1 MRPFRSPHIRA
12 LVLFTLLLSSVLSVG
27 ELHARRLHNEQYGY
41 YIDLPVG
48 WNVIDAEDLSNVGF
62 ADPLSRAVVQ
72 VFAFERERFGSM
84 PELVGYFRNRYD
96 ARGDESEFRYQGAAA
111 VLADLSF
118 AAGQHPARGYFTFI
132 SDREYWY
139 VVSGFAPVD
148 DYEIY
153 HDTLL
158 SAVDSF
164 ALGEVARRYPG
175 PISQFYYPYPA
186 PNTQEFEIALDQY
199 ALPLPADEGEIEAS
213 EVLIERE
220 ARLLNTWY
228 RPGPSGGDW
237 EDAWRRFYRT
247 IYRDNFMRLAPLVP
261 ELLRYFAHE
270 KIDGDDVP
278 AELLRWLQSFAYRR
292 VGGEADVQA
301 PLSSLISGSGDCDSL
316 GVVYA
321 ILLHHL
327 GYDAILMVSHRFGH
341 AMVGVDIPGSG
352 ARFPFEGREWLVA
365 ELTAPVA
372 IGQIDQEQADPAGWI
387 GVDLR

>member
-1 MRPFRSPHIRA
+1 MRIFRSTYIPA
-12 LVLFTLLLSSVLSVG
+12 LVIFILLLLAVGSVG
-27 ELHARRLHNEQYGY
+27 ELHARRLHNEQYEY

-48 WNVIDAEDLSNVGF
+48 WDVIDAEDLSNVGF
-62 ADPLSRAVVQ
+62 ADPRSRAVVQ

-84 PELVGYFRNRYD
+84 PELVGYFRSRYD
-96 ARGDESEFRYQGAAA
+96 ARGEESEFRYQGDPA

-118 AAGQHPARGYFTFI
+118 AAGEHSARGYFTFI
-132 SDREYWY
+132 SSGEYWY
-139 VVSGFAPVD
+139 VVSGFAPVN
-148 DYEIY
+148 DYETY

-158 SAVDSF
+158 SALDSF

-186 PNTQEFEIALDQY
+186 PNIQEYEIALDEY

-228 RPGPSGGDW
+228 EPGPPGGAW
-237 EDAWRRFYRT
+237 EDAWRRFYRA

-270 KIDGDDVP
+270 EVDGDDVP
-278 AELLRWLQSFAYRR
+278 AELLRWLQEFAYRR
-292 VGGEADVQA
+292 LGGEADVQA

-321 ILLHHL
+321 ILLALSLFSRAARRGGGRARRSDDAPAPSTRAVSRASQKNL
-327 GYDAILMVSHRFGH
+327 GTLSQQPR
-341 AMVGVDIPGSG
+341 
-352 ARFPFEGREWLVA
+352 RCEW
-365 ELTAPVA
+365 
-372 IGQIDQEQADPAGWI
+372 
-387 GVDLR
+387 